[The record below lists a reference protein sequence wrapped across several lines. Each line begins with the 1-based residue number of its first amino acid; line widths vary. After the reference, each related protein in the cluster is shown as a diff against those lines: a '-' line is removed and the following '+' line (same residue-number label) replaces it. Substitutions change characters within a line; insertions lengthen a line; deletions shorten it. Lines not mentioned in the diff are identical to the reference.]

1 MLNET
6 FLEISYCHKNFAKNK
21 IEILPLFEELVPN
34 FHIWAHR
41 YKIHFS
47 CKKKQLKRRFS
58 EQNVSS
64 RTENNI
70 LDPIVREL
78 ENVAKTEG
86 IKSFNIE
93 LVLLIV

>member
-1 MLNET
+1 MKPFWKYLIVIKTLLKTKLKFYPCWKNWC
-6 FLEISYCHKNFAKNK
+6 LISIFGPIGTKST
-21 IEILPLFEELVPN
+21 LVV
-34 FHIWAHR
+34 
-41 YKIHFS
+41 
-47 CKKKQLKRRFS
+47 KKQLKKRFS

-64 RTENNI
+64 HTENNI

-86 IKSFNIE
+86 IKSFSVE

>member
-21 IEILPLFEELVPN
+21 IEILPLLEELVPN
-34 FHIWAHR
+34 FIGI
-41 YKIHFS
+41 KS
-47 CKKKQLKRRFS
+47 TLVVKKQLKKRFS

-86 IKSFNIE
+86 IKSFSVE